1 MATTRTEQGQR
12 SSAAMTV
19 LVVEKD
25 DDIRIALVS
34 LLKDEGYSVLEA
46 ENLCIADS
54 LLDAVSAPVVLLI
67 GDAEAADYGS
77 LEFFTMVAANP
88 VTNHAYVYLTS
99 TPRRWRLPALVQTL
113 KLMAI
118 PTVDMP
124 FELASLLAVVAA
136 AAERVHS

>member
-1 MATTRTEQGQR
+1 
-12 SSAAMTV
+12 MTV
-19 LVVEKD
+19 LVVERD
-25 DDIRIALVS
+25 NDIRIALVS
-34 LLKDEGYSVLEA
+34 LLEDEGYRVLAA
-46 ENLCIADS
+46 ENLRRADN

-67 GDAEAADYGS
+67 GDAEAADFGS

-88 VTNHAYVYLTS
+88 VTNHAYVYLTT

-113 KLMAI
+113 KSMEI

-136 AAERVHS
+136 AAEQVHS